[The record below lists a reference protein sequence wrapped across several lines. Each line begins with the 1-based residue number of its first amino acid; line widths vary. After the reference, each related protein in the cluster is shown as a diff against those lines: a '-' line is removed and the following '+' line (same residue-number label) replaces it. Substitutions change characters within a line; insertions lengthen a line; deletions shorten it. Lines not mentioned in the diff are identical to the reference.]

1 MTTERQMLDLLAARY
16 DQNAGNG
23 QRWVIADQVRNGT
36 GFYGWSEQL
45 QRCAGTVRTAD
56 FVAVDGWE
64 SKRHAIHGHEVKVS
78 RSDWLTE
85 LRDPEKSVQWRSWCN
100 YWWLVV
106 SDASIVHPHELP
118 AGWGLLVL
126 TGRRLVAR
134 HKAPRRTAEPMPLP
148 VQIGLMR
155 SVAKTAARH
164 AVLGR
169 QEFEP
174 IPVVPAPVDDEPMS
188 LFEVTA

>member
-1 MTTERQMLDLLAARY
+1 MTTERHMLDLLARRY
-16 DQNAGNG
+16 DEHAGNG

-36 GFYGWSEQL
+36 GFYGWSEER

-56 FVAVDGWE
+56 FVAIDGWE

-85 LRDPEKSVQWRSWCN
+85 LRDPEKSVQWRGWCN

-106 SDASIVHPHELP
+106 ADATIVHPGELP
-118 AGWGLLVL
+118 AGWGLLVA
-126 TGRRLVAR
+126 TGTRLVAR
-134 HKAPRRTAEPMPLP
+134 HKAPWQVAAPMPLP

-164 AVLGR
+164 AMLGR
-169 QEFEP
+169 QELEP
-174 IPVVPAPVDDEPMS
+174 IPDRPAPAEHVELP
-188 LFEVTA
+188 LFEVSA